1 MTETKVSLCMEVL
14 LMAESPFGE
23 HTTCNPKESI
33 CIDAQRIYDS
43 CGERHYTRYKTQIKL
58 EEYWL

>member
-1 MTETKVSLCMEVL
+1 MEVL

-43 CGERHYTRYKTQIKL
+43 CGERHYTRYKIQIKL

>member
-43 CGERHYTRYKTQIKL
+43 CGDKDCLSDLRV
-58 EEYWL
+58 